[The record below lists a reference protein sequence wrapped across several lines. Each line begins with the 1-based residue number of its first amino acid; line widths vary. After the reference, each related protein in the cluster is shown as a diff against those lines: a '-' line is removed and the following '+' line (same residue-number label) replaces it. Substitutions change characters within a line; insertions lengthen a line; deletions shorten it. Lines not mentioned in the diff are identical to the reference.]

1 MSAALSLALLSMV
14 FAGAND
20 VAFKRYATKER
31 SRGTYVFGIGLVWAV
46 LQVALLAG
54 NGGRLD
60 LSGPTLGYG
69 IVAGLLLTVSN
80 LSLIESLR
88 HIDAGLGSTV
98 YRLNTIGVVVLSV
111 LLLGEPLGAAK
122 VTGVALGVLAVLLL
136 YRPGAHGS
144 ADAGTFTAFFGLAVF
159 ASLCRSVYGV
169 VSKDGLAQGAA
180 LDTMLVI
187 AALCWIVGGAGYA
200 LVREGRFRMTGKK
213 AAYSLVSGT
222 LVFLIVNFLLLA
234 IERGEASIVIPVAN
248 MSFVIALLLSVGFGM
263 EGLTSRKLA
272 AVAVSIGAIAALSLA

>member
-1 MSAALSLALLSMV
+1 MGV
-14 FAGAND
+14 G
-20 VAFKRYATKER
+20 KRHT
-31 SRGTYVFGIGLVWAV
+31 
-46 LQVALLAG
+46 ALLAG

-98 YRLNTIGVVVLSV
+98 YRLNTVGVVVLSV
-111 LLLGEPLGAAK
+111 LLLGEPIGAAK
-122 VTGVALGVLAVLLL
+122 VTGVTLGILAV
-136 YRPGAHGS
+136 
-144 ADAGTFTAFFGLAVF
+144 
-159 ASLCRSVYGV
+159 
-169 VSKDGLAQGAA
+169 
-180 LDTMLVI
+180 
-187 AALCWIVGGAGYA
+187 
-200 LVREGRFRMTGKK
+200 
-213 AAYSLVSGT
+213 
-222 LVFLIVNFLLLA
+222 LLLA

-272 AVAVSIGAIAALSLA
+272 AVAVSVGAIAALSLA